1 MGGGSADATP
11 SKVAKVSNNQRV
23 LRMDPEFQ
31 VDGHSLVLFE
41 RNGAIATLT
50 LNRANKRNALNLALW
65 AELATHLDTIEAAGD
80 AIAAVVLR
88 ANGPVFCAGNDLKER
103 GTAPPSRF
111 FQAKLV
117 TRLADLP
124 QAVIV
129 AVQGGC
135 FTGGLELALAGDIIV
150 AGESASFADT
160 HGKFALV
167 PAWGMS
173 QRLPRRVGQWKARE
187 MSLTGLPVSGA
198 EAARVGLANYCVPDA
213 ELEAKV
219 AELATAI
226 AAQSR
231 HSTFAYKRLYREQA
245 DLPLAEGLAY
255 EVFNSA
261 GVGPDFAERVGGRF
275 GK

>member
-1 MGGGSADATP
+1 MSDA
-11 SKVAKVSNNQRV
+11 
-23 LRMDPEFQ
+23 
-31 VDGHSLVLFE
+31 LVLFE
-41 RNGAIATLT
+41 REDAIVTLT
-50 LNRANKRNALNLALW
+50 LNRPDKRNALNLALW
-65 AELATHLDTIEAAGD
+65 GELAAHLDTIEAAGEE
-80 AIAAVVLR
+80 IAVVVLR
-88 ANGPVFCAGNDLKER
+88 AEGPVFCAGNDLKER
-103 GTAPPSRF
+103 GAKPPGRF
-111 FQAKLV
+111 YQAKLV
-117 TRLADLP
+117 TRLAELP

-135 FTGGLELALAGDIIV
+135 FTGGLELALAGDVIV
-150 AGESASFADT
+150 AAESASFADT

-198 EAARVGLANYCVPDA
+198 EAARIGLANHCVSDA
-213 ELEAKV
+213 ELDAKV
-219 AELATAI
+219 GELASAI

-245 DLPLAEGLAY
+245 DLPLAAGLAH
-255 EVFNSA
+255 EVFNGA
-261 GVGPDFAERVGGRF
+261 GVGRDFAERVGGKF

>member
-1 MGGGSADATP
+1 MSDA
-11 SKVAKVSNNQRV
+11 
-23 LRMDPEFQ
+23 
-31 VDGHSLVLFE
+31 LVRFE
-41 RNGAIATLT
+41 REGAIVTLT
-50 LNRANKRNALNLALW
+50 LNRPDKRNALNLAVW
-65 AELATHLDTIEAAGD
+65 AELTAHLDTIKAAGD
-80 AIAAVVLR
+80 GIAVVVLR

-103 GTAPPSRF
+103 GAQAPGQF
-111 FQAKLV
+111 YQAKLV

-150 AGESASFADT
+150 AGESANFADT

-167 PAWGMS
+167 PVWGMS

-198 EAARVGLANYCVPDA
+198 EAARIGLANHCVPDA
-213 ELEAKV
+213 ELDAKV
-219 AELATAI
+219 AELAAAI
-226 AAQSR
+226 ATQSR
-231 HSTFAYKRLYREQA
+231 HSVFAYKRLYREQA
-245 DLPLAEGLAY
+245 DLPLAAGLAH
-255 EVFNSA
+255 EVFNGA
-261 GVGPDFAERVGGRF
+261 GVGPDFAERVGGQF